1 MFALDITLF
10 FWLNAT
16 ASSPVWLVPI
26 ARFASLELPQLLV
39 AGTVGAFL
47 VGDAHVRRRVL
58 WLLTAMLTAWL
69 LARLG
74 QHFLPM
80 PRPFS
85 VGLGT
90 AWLGHSNS
98 AGFPST
104 HASVAFAFGIVV
116 AASTRNRLLG
126 LAALALAGLV
136 AWSRVCL
143 GLHFPF
149 DVLVG
154 ALVGGASAWLCGL
167 APLQR
172 WFDGLL
178 QRATAARPASHS

>member
-1 MFALDITLF
+1 MFELDRVLF
-10 FWLNAT
+10 LWLNASS
-16 ASSPVWLVPI
+16 SSPVWLVPI

-39 AGTVGAFL
+39 AGTIGAFI
-47 VGDAHVRRRVL
+47 VGDTRVQQHVLR
-58 WLLTAMLTAWL
+58 LLMAMLTAWL

-90 AWLGHSNS
+90 AWLSHSDS
-98 AGFPST
+98 ASFPST

-116 AASTRNRLLG
+116 AVSTQNRLLG
-126 LAALALAGLV
+126 FAALALAGLV

-154 ALVGGASAWLCGL
+154 AVVGGASAWLCGI
-167 APLQR
+167 APLHR
-172 WFDGLL
+172 FFESSLK
-178 QRATAARPASHS
+178 RAITARPASHS